1 MDRAQVQEASLISFQ
16 SVNNLT
22 TVNLLTLCKR
32 ANSWESISV
41 QDTLSLLCLTVA
53 PIRLLFSTRVPRLRN
68 GLQHASSGGQNGGS
82 RSSLSFSLTS
92 RESEEVDRR
101 LCKSNLISL
110 GLRIRV
116 SLSTK
121 YFQMV
126 FSIGLLNTRYS
137 IFGRF

>member
-41 QDTLSLLCLTVA
+41 QDTLLCLTVA

-68 GLQHASSGGQNGGS
+68 GLQHASSGGQNGGP